1 MLDVAIVGGGLCG
14 LELAVRLIERDR
26 SVQLF
31 DARGRLGGRIMT
43 VTSQRSDLAMDLGP
57 AWFWPSRQ
65 ELMSRA
71 VADLRL
77 TAFPQ
82 SEDGEFLR
90 LADPETAPERTG
102 GERFHEGAFRLQ
114 GGMAALADALA
125 QAIPISALHLNHA
138 LVGLRERADCVQ
150 LSFAVGSL
158 TIQWE
163 TRHVVLA
170 LPPRLVAQ
178 DVRFE
183 PELDEATSEA
193 LRGAPTWMA
202 SRAKAL
208 LAYERPF
215 WREAGLSGGALVSH
229 EQAVLSEIFDAC
241 EGNGRD
247 AALGGFLA
255 LSAQQRESF
264 SVGLLLL
271 MESQAVQLFGQS
283 AGTPELQFQDWARE
297 PLTCSALDREG
308 PVEERADTANPLL
321 RRAAWGGKLHFGGA
335 ETAARHA
342 GLLEGALDAA
352 RRIERDLVRQWVN
365 PQERSGV
372 KPPEPADVNMASL
385 ARFEA
390 WVAGEADA
398 AFDDYR
404 RRLHAGL
411 AVQQREQLTQ
421 RALLGAMES
430 LFARA
435 LGELETLNF
444 SAVGVTIEHGRS
456 SLTPRVQEAFRTL
469 MQATVDDVIAFNRTS
484 CALSNFPDEHRPSK
498 PYLQVILRDIAA
510 AWQEFSLS
518 ANRLLLVKAVE
529 SRTDAA

>member
-183 PELDEATSEA
+183 PELDEAT
-193 LRGAPTWMA
+193 
-202 SRAKAL
+202 
-208 LAYERPF
+208 
-215 WREAGLSGGALVSH
+215 
-229 EQAVLSEIFDAC
+229 
-241 EGNGRD
+241 
-247 AALGGFLA
+247 
-255 LSAQQRESF
+255 
-264 SVGLLLL
+264 
-271 MESQAVQLFGQS
+271 
-283 AGTPELQFQDWARE
+283 
-297 PLTCSALDREG
+297 
-308 PVEERADTANPLL
+308 
-321 RRAAWGGKLHFGGA
+321 
-335 ETAARHA
+335 
-342 GLLEGALDAA
+342 
-352 RRIERDLVRQWVN
+352 
-365 PQERSGV
+365 
-372 KPPEPADVNMASL
+372 
-385 ARFEA
+385 
-390 WVAGEADA
+390 
-398 AFDDYR
+398 
-404 RRLHAGL
+404 
-411 AVQQREQLTQ
+411 
-421 RALLGAMES
+421 
-430 LFARA
+430 
-435 LGELETLNF
+435 
-444 SAVGVTIEHGRS
+444 
-456 SLTPRVQEAFRTL
+456 
-469 MQATVDDVIAFNRTS
+469 
-484 CALSNFPDEHRPSK
+484 
-498 PYLQVILRDIAA
+498 
-510 AWQEFSLS
+510 
-518 ANRLLLVKAVE
+518 
-529 SRTDAA
+529 